1 VFIIKL
7 KLLNSL
13 KIKNYSGASMREDML
28 YNILVKSLG
37 NPPKTINNKYVDKG
51 DIFHSLQEMR
61 PHDFFKETVG

>member
-1 VFIIKL
+1 
-7 KLLNSL
+7 
-13 KIKNYSGASMREDML
+13 ML

>member
-1 VFIIKL
+1 
-7 KLLNSL
+7 
-13 KIKNYSGASMREDML
+13 ML

-61 PHDFFKETVG
+61 PHDFFKETVGWNYWGEINTNQFPY